1 MGKEILNTTRSERS
15 VGELSVAIENRSDL
29 GLVVSSRV
37 IAEQL
42 DKRHSNVIRDLEAIV
57 SENSNLSSLI
67 ISSSYEVE
75 GQNRSYKEYL
85 LTKDGFTLY
94 MFNIQGYN
102 DFKLAY
108 INKFNEME
116 RLLAENKNDEDKLLL
131 NIIKS
136 NTVESRAIALND
148 YVQKVVEPL
157 KVENTQMKPKAEY
170 FDALVDRNLL
180 TNFRDTAKEFG
191 IKQTEFINFLLNKG
205 FIYRDKKG
213 ILKPYANYVDE
224 NYFKL
229 KEWKTDDKSGVQT
242 LITPRGRE
250 TFRLLLNR

>member
-1 MGKEILNTTRSERS
+1 MKKEILNTKCSERS
-15 VGELSVAIENRSDL
+15 VGELSVVIENRSDL

-42 DKRHSNVIRDLEAIV
+42 DKRHSNVIRDLEVIV

-116 RLLAENKNDEDKLLL
+116 KELSKNFNIPQTYAEALKLAYEQQLLIEEQEQQ
-131 NIIKS
+131 IK
-136 NTVESRAIALND
+136 VL
-148 YVQKVVEPL
+148 EP
-157 KVENTQMKPKAEY
+157 KGEY

-191 IKQTEFINFLLNKG
+191 IKQNDFIKFLIDRKYI
-205 FIYRDKKG
+205 FRDKKNK
-213 ILKPYANYVDE
+213 LKPYSHYMDLFE
-224 NYFKL
+224 L

>member
-1 MGKEILNTTRSERS
+1 MKKEILNTKCSERS
-15 VGELSVAIENRSDL
+15 VGELSVVIENRSDL

-42 DKRHSNVIRDLEAIV
+42 DKRHSNVIRDLEVIV

-116 RLLAENKNDEDKLLL
+116 KELSKNFNIPQTYAEALKLAYEQQLLIEEQEQQ
-131 NIIKS
+131 IK
-136 NTVESRAIALND
+136 VL
-148 YVQKVVEPL
+148 EP
-157 KVENTQMKPKAEY
+157 KGEY

-191 IKQTEFINFLLNKG
+191 IKQNDFIKLLIDRKYI
-205 FIYRDKKG
+205 FRDKKNK
-213 ILKPYANYVDE
+213 LKPYSHYMDLFE
-224 NYFKL
+224 L

>member
-1 MGKEILNTTRSERS
+1 MKKEILSTISSERS
-15 VGELSVAIENRSDL
+15 VGELSIVIENRSDL

-37 IAEQL
+37 IANQL
-42 DKRHSNVIRDLEAIV
+42 GKRHADVLESLTNIVKSSTTDISALLIESNYKA
-57 SENSNLSSLI
+57 SN
-67 ISSSYEVE
+67 
-75 GQNRSYKEYL
+75 GKMNREIL

-116 RLLAENKNDEDKLLL
+116 QLLAENKNDEDKLLL

-180 TNFRDTAKEFG
+180 TNSRDTAKEFG
-191 IKQTEFINFLLNKG
+191 IKQNDFIKFLIDRKYI
-205 FIYRDKKG
+205 FRDKKNK
-213 ILKPYANYVDE
+213 LKPYSHYMDLFE
-224 NYFKL
+224 L
-229 KEWKTDDKSGVQT
+229 KEWKTGDKTGVQT

>member
-1 MGKEILNTTRSERS
+1 MKKEILNTKCSERS
-15 VGELSVAIENRSDL
+15 VGELSVVIENRSDL

-116 RLLAENKNDEDKLLL
+116 KELSKNFNVPQTYAEALKLAYEQQLLIEEQEQK
-131 NIIKS
+131 IK
-136 NTVESRAIALND
+136 VL
-148 YVQKVVEPL
+148 EP
-157 KVENTQMKPKAEY
+157 KGEY

-191 IKQTEFINFLLNKG
+191 IKQNDFIKFLLDRKYI
-205 FIYRDKKG
+205 FRDKKNK
-213 ILKPYANYVDE
+213 LKPYNHYMDLFE
-224 NYFKL
+224 L

-250 TFRLLLNR
+250 TFRLLLNK

>member
-1 MGKEILNTTRSERS
+1 MKKEILNTKCSERS
-15 VGELSVAIENRSDL
+15 VGELSVVIENRSDL

-85 LTKDGFTLY
+85 LTKDGFILY

-116 RLLAENKNDEDKLLL
+116 KELSKNFNVPQTYAEALKLAYEQQLLIEEQEQK
-131 NIIKS
+131 IK
-136 NTVESRAIALND
+136 VL
-148 YVQKVVEPL
+148 EP
-157 KVENTQMKPKAEY
+157 KGEY

-191 IKQTEFINFLLNKG
+191 IKQNDFIKFLLDKKYI
-205 FIYRDKKG
+205 FRDKKN
-213 ILKPYANYVDE
+213 ILKPYSHYMDLFE
-224 NYFKL
+224 L
-229 KEWKTDDKSGVQT
+229 KEWKTDDKTGVQT

>member
-1 MGKEILNTTRSERS
+1 MKKEILNTKCSERS
-15 VGELSVAIENRSDL
+15 VRELSVVIENRSDL

-116 RLLAENKNDEDKLLL
+116 KELSNNFNIPQTYAQALKLAYEQQLLIEEQEQK
-131 NIIKS
+131 IK
-136 NTVESRAIALND
+136 VL
-148 YVQKVVEPL
+148 EP
-157 KVENTQMKPKAEY
+157 KGEY

-191 IKQTEFINFLLNKG
+191 IKQNDFVKFLIDKKYI
-205 FIYRDKKG
+205 FRDKKNK
-213 ILKPYANYVDE
+213 LKPYSHYMDLFE
-224 NYFKL
+224 L

-250 TFRLLLNR
+250 TFRLLISR

>member
-1 MGKEILNTTRSERS
+1 MEEELLSARCPDEL
-15 VGELSVAIENRSDL
+15 VGVLSVVIENRSDL

-116 RLLAENKNDEDKLLL
+116 KELSKNFNVPQTYAEALKLAYEQQLLIEEQEQK
-131 NIIKS
+131 IK
-136 NTVESRAIALND
+136 VL
-148 YVQKVVEPL
+148 EP
-157 KVENTQMKPKAEY
+157 KGEY

-191 IKQTEFINFLLNKG
+191 IKQNDFIKFLIDRKYI
-205 FIYRDKKG
+205 FRDKKNK
-213 ILKPYANYVDE
+213 LKPYSHYMDLFE
-224 NYFKL
+224 L
-229 KEWKTDDKSGVQT
+229 KEWKTGDKTGVQT